1 MSKNMPKQLRAAWK
15 NVTEAGDFVELQTM
29 GGIIRFDTNHDD
41 EPANSLTADFRN
53 FRIFSYSLGRV

>member
-1 MSKNMPKQLRAAWK
+1 MLAKLPFLFQLYK
-15 NVTEAGDFVELQTM
+15 S
-29 GGIIRFDTNHDD
+29 GGGYVNGTIHIPEMHVD